1 VLQVLEVA
9 YSPPLARYLLSTY
22 GMEANPSGGNSQ
34 GTTNGPLRR
43 LESWVCALQ
52 RIVDVLIIIGA
63 QALAHALYP
72 EPWSDQTTTI
82 TVIALLVFG
91 FASEMGG
98 LYRPWRT
105 GTILQ
110 ESKDALIAWLAVP
123 VALFAFWFFTKTAS
137 HYSRIAS
144 FAWFALTPLLLCA
157 VRIGARSIVMR
168 ILRIRGRDLRRVGI
182 LGCTRDAERL
192 TEAFETM
199 PWLGLK
205 LAGVYDDRAAED
217 RRDYV
222 HQSPALVRDRPLR
235 GPGSRVPRRQNRRGL
250 RRPAA
255 TGGGAHCG
263 DSGGIGRHHRDRVLG
278 SRPPL
283 LTPCSVRNG
292 ARSATFRSSACTI
305 PPSRASWAGSSA
317 SKIWYSV
324 VSFVLLTAIPML
336 CIAMAIKIKSP
347 GPIFFQQWRYGL
359 CGKKIRILK
368 FRTMTV
374 CEDGPDVV
382 QVVKDDV
389 RVTKLGKFLR
399 RTSLDEFPQF
409 LQVLTGELSLVGPRP
424 HAVAHNEKYRA
435 IIHGYMLAP
444 HGQAGNHGLGAS
456 QRMARGDREVGKME
470 ERVRHDMEYIRKW
483 NLLLDLKI
491 IFLTVFGAKKS
502 LHAC

>member
-1 VLQVLEVA
+1 MQA
-9 YSPPLARYLLSTY
+9 KQ
-22 GMEANPSGGNSQ
+22 SGGNSH

-63 QALAHALYP
+63 QALAHVLYP

-144 FAWFALTPLLLCA
+144 FAWFTITPLSLCA
-157 VRIGARSIVMR
+157 VRIGARTVMR
-168 ILRIRGRDLRRVGI
+168 ILRLRGRDLRRVGI
-182 LGCTRDAERL
+182 LGCTKDAERL

-205 LAGVYDDRAAED
+205 LTGVYDDRAAD
-217 RRDYV
+217 RRDLVNHPHWSVIGRSDDLIRSCHEGKIDAVYV
-222 HQSPALVRDRPLR
+222 ALPLR
-235 GPGSRVPRRQNRRGL
+235 AEARTAEILAALADTTVTVYLVADLLYCSLLRAQWGQVGGVPVVSLHDSPFQGL
-250 RRPAA
+250 VGWIKRIE
-255 TGGGAHCG
+255 
-263 DSGGIGRHHRDRVLG
+263 DLVLG
-278 SRPPL
+278 S
-283 LTPCSVRNG
+283 
-292 ARSATFRSSACTI
+292 FI
-305 PPSRASWAGSSA
+305 
-317 SKIWYSV
+317 
-324 VSFVLLTAIPML
+324 VLLTAIPMV
-336 CIAMAIKIKSP
+336 CIAIAIKIKSP
-347 GPIFFQQWRYGL
+347 GPIFFRQWRYGL
-359 CGKKIRILK
+359 SGKKIRILK

-435 IIHGYMLAP
+435 IIHGYMLRHMVKPGITGWAQVN
-444 HGQAGNHGLGAS
+444 GW
-456 QRMARGDREVGKME
+456 RGETAELVKME
-470 ERVRHDMEYIRKW
+470 ERVRHDMEYISRW

-491 IFLTVFGAKKS
+491 IFLTVFGAKKN
-502 LHAC
+502 LRAC